1 LNLQSVPL
9 LSKKAKYAIHAMLRL
24 AKERDMGP
32 VAIGDIARKEHIPH
46 KFLEAIL
53 LELKTAGYISSKK
66 GRSGGYYLRKHPDEI
81 NLADIHRTID
91 GAIAL
96 LPCVTFNYYERCEEC
111 IDEKTCTIRKAIRE
125 VRDETVHILKKYS
138 LTRLVEQEKFLQE
151 L

>member
-1 LNLQSVPL
+1 M

-24 AKERDMGP
+24 AKERQSGP
-32 VAIGDIARKEHIPH
+32 VPIGEIAEKENIPH

-53 LELKTAGYISSKK
+53 LELKSNGYISSKK

-96 LPCVTFNYYERCEEC
+96 LPCVTYNYYERCEEC
-111 IDEKTCTIRKAIRE
+111 KDEETCAIRKAIKE
-125 VRDETVHILKKYS
+125 VRDETVHILKRYT
-138 LTRLVEQEKFLQE
+138 LTRLLEQEEFLKE